1 MDVTTPVTASAPAL
15 ANLAT
20 AAPVPVSTFDI
31 VFPLTLLALLAVG
44 MPVAM
49 FFLNVVLSKWAVG
62 FNNTNRGKEEQY
74 ESGLAARYGNA
85 TEKFS
90 VKFYLV
96 AMLFLAFDIE
106 VAFLYPWALQF
117 NAGGWGMVG
126 VLAVFLVM
134 LEVGYLYLYK
144 KGALDWDK

>member
-1 MDVTTPVTASAPAL
+1 MKDQVPMDASDSVVVAAAVTPT
-15 ANLAT
+15 
-20 AAPVPVSTFDI
+20 TFDI
-31 VFPLTLLALLAVG
+31 VFPLTILVILALGLPTALFG
-44 MPVAM
+44 
-49 FFLNVVLSKWAVG
+49 LNVVLSKWAVG
-62 FNNTNRGKEEQY
+62 FNNQNPAKNESY
-74 ESGLAARYGNA
+74 ESGLGARYGTA

-90 VKFYLV
+90 IKFYLV

-126 VLAVFLVM
+126 LLVVFLIL
-134 LEVGYLYLYK
+134 LEVGYLYLYR

>member
-1 MDVTTPVTASAPAL
+1 MKEQVPMDAS
-15 ANLAT
+15 NT
-20 AAPVPVSTFDI
+20 VVAAAAVSPTTFDI
-31 VFPLTLLALLAVG
+31 VFPLTILVVLALGLPAALFG
-44 MPVAM
+44 
-49 FFLNVVLSKWAVG
+49 LNVVLSKWAVG
-62 FNNTNRGKEEQY
+62 FNNQNPDKNVSY
-74 ESGLAARYGNA
+74 ESGLGARYGTA

-90 VKFYLV
+90 IKFYLV

-126 VLAVFLVM
+126 LLVVFLIL
-134 LEVGYLYLYK
+134 LEVGYLYLYR